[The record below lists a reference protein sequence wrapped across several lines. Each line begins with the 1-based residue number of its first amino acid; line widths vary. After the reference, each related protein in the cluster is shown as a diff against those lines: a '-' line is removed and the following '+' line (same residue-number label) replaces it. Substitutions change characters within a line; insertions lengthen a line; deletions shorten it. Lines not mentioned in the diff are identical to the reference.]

1 MKKQDFKKRKITYFT
16 MEVGLD
22 PKMPTYSGGLG
33 VLAGDTIKSCADLG
47 VPLIAVTLLNEKGY
61 FAQKLDEGGSQAEIP
76 VEWPK
81 EEFLTLLPV
90 QVSVN
95 IEGRE
100 VRIRVWEYIV
110 KGITGAT
117 IPVYFLDTNLQENA
131 EYDRSLTSFLY
142 GGDQWYRLCQEIILG
157 IGGVRVIEAIG
168 YQNIEKYH
176 MNEGHASLL
185 ALELLERTKKDDE
198 EDIHKQYDFESVR
211 NKCIFTTHT
220 PVAAGHDRFPLDLV
234 KRALRS
240 NLPFEMPDIFIR
252 DNEMNMT
259 WIALNLSKYING
271 VAKKHGEVAR
281 EMFPG
286 YSIDSITNGIHLS
299 TWAAPEFKKLYD
311 KYIPGWQSDY
321 FSLRYALG
329 IPKEEIFQA
338 HFEAKKELIDHV
350 NARSDAGMDYDTL
363 TIGFAR
369 RVTAHKRADLLLSDV
384 TRLVEINN
392 KAGRLQIVYA
402 GKAHPKDGGGR
413 ELIKKIFS
421 RIKELSPKIKIA
433 YLENYDM
440 TQGKLIT
447 GGVDLWL
454 NNPLP
459 PREASGTSGMKAC
472 LNGVP
477 NLSILDGWWIEGC
490 IENVTG
496 WAIGT
501 STPLSANSAQKQ
513 NADSA
518 QDASDLYQ
526 KLEKVIIPM
535 FYKKKDKWLEIM
547 RHAIAL
553 NASFFNTQ
561 RMVQEDVLNAYL

>member
-1 MKKQDFKKRKITYFT
+1 MNKQELGKRKIAYFT

-33 VLAGDTIKSCADLG
+33 ILAGDTLKSCADLG

-61 FAQKLDEGGSQAEIP
+61 FAQKLDEEGNQAESP

-81 EEFLTLLPV
+81 EEFLTLLPEKA
-90 QVSVN
+90 SVH
-95 IEGRE
+95 IESRE
-100 VRIRVWEYIV
+100 VKIQVWEYVI
-110 KGITGAT
+110 KGVSGGTV
-117 IPVYFLDTNLQENA
+117 PVYFLDTNLPENN
-131 EYDRSLTSFLY
+131 EYDRTLTSFLY

-157 IGGVRVIEAIG
+157 IGGLRAIEAIG
-168 YQNIEKYH
+168 YKNIEKYH

-185 ALELLERTKKDDE
+185 ALELLERTKKTGE
-198 EDIHKQYDFESVR
+198 TDISKKYDLEFVR
-211 NKCIFTTHT
+211 DRCIFTTHT

-240 NLPFEMPDIFIR
+240 DLPFKMPDIFIR

-259 WIALNLSKYING
+259 LIALNLSKYVNG
-271 VAKKHGEVAR
+271 VAKKHGEVTR

-299 TWAAPEFKKLYD
+299 TWAAPAFKKLYD

-321 FSLRYALG
+321 FSLRYALS
-329 IPKEEIFQA
+329 IPKDAIFQA
-338 HFEAKKELIDHV
+338 HLEAKKELIDYV
-350 NARSDAGMDYDTL
+350 NACTGIGMDYDTF

-369 RVTAHKRADLLLSDV
+369 RATAYKRADLLLSDIN
-384 TRLVEINN
+384 RLVEIND
-392 KAGRLQIVYA
+392 KAGRMQIVYA
-402 GKAHPKDGGGR
+402 GKAHPKDGGGK

-421 RIKELSPKIKIA
+421 RIKELNPKVRIT

-440 TQGKLIT
+440 TQGKLIAT
-447 GGVDLWL
+447 GVDLWL

-459 PREASGTSGMKAC
+459 PQEASGTSGMKAC

-490 IENVTG
+490 IENITG
-496 WAIGT
+496 WAIG
-501 STPLSANSAQKQ
+501 SIESQ
-513 NADSA
+513 NTDSV
-518 QDASDLYQ
+518 QDAYDLYR
-526 KLEKVIIPM
+526 KLEKIIIPM
-535 FYKKKDKWLEIM
+535 FYKERDKWLEVM

-561 RMVQEDVLNAYL
+561 RMVQEYVLNAYL

>member
-1 MKKQDFKKRKITYFT
+1 MNREDLEKRKIAYFT

-22 PKMPTYSGGLG
+22 PKMATYSGGLG
-33 VLAGDTIKSCADLG
+33 ILAGDTLKSCADLG
-47 VPLIAVTLLNEKGY
+47 VPLIAVTLFNEKGY
-61 FAQKLDEGGSQAEIP
+61 FTQKLDAEGSQTEAP
-76 VEWPK
+76 VEWVK
-81 EEFLTLLPV
+81 EEFLFSLPV
-90 QVSVN
+90 NVSVN
-95 IEGRE
+95 IEARE
-100 VRIRVWEYIV
+100 VKIRIWEYIV

-117 IPVYFLDTNLQENA
+117 VPVYFLDTNLAENT
-131 EYDRSLTSFLY
+131 EYDRALTSFLY

-157 IGGVRVIEAIG
+157 IGGVRAIEAIG
-168 YQNIEKYH
+168 YKNIEKYH

-185 ALELLERTKKDDE
+185 GLELLERTKKAGEKDVY
-198 EDIHKQYDFESVR
+198 KKYDLESVR

-234 KRALRS
+234 KRALHS

-252 DNEMNMT
+252 SNEMNMT
-259 WIALNLSKYING
+259 LVALNLSKYVNG

-286 YSIDSITNGIHLS
+286 YSIDSITNGIHLL
-299 TWAAPEFKKLYD
+299 TWAAPAFKKLYD
-311 KYIPGWQSDY
+311 TYIPGWQSDY
-321 FSLRYALG
+321 FSLRYALS

-338 HFEAKKELIDHV
+338 HKEAKKELIDYV
-350 NARSDAGMDYDTL
+350 NAHMGIGMDCDTF

-369 RVTAHKRADLLLSDV
+369 RVTAYKRADLLLSDID
-384 TRLVEINN
+384 RLVEVND
-392 KAGRLQIVYA
+392 KAGRMQIVYA
-402 GKAHPKDGGGR
+402 GKAHPKDGGGK

-421 RIKELSPKIKIA
+421 RIKELSPKVRIA

-440 TQGKLIT
+440 TQRKLIT
-447 GGVDLWL
+447 TGVDLWL

-459 PREASGTSGMKAC
+459 PLEASGTSGMKAC

-496 WAIGT
+496 WAIG
-501 STPLSANSAQKQ
+501 SAQKQ
-513 NADSA
+513 NTDSV
-518 QDASDLYQ
+518 QDARDLYQ
-526 KLEKVIIPM
+526 KLAKIIIPM
-535 FYKKKDKWLEIM
+535 FYKEKDKWLEIM

-561 RMVQEDVLNAYL
+561 RMVQEYVLNAYL